1 MDIGTRDPVAFDTG
15 GTTTKTRP
23 RNGLALLLSLVLL
36 AAIGAAI
43 FLWPQ
48 KQPPAKPATAGT
60 GPVPVLV
67 AAAKTEDV
75 PVMLPALGTV
85 QAFNTVTIKPMVDG
99 PLIAVDFNEG
109 QMIRKGQVLARI
121 DPRIYQAALD
131 SAVAKK
137 AQDEA
142 TLANAKV
149 DLARYQKLVENKYAS
164 AQQLDTQKA
173 LVAQLQAQTQ
183 QDQAAIETARTNLSY
198 TTITSPIDGRTGMR
212 QLDAGNI
219 VHATDVT
226 GIVVITQLQPIS
238 VIFTLPQ
245 QDLQPVAAAMAA
257 GSAPVIAYPQGADE
271 DPANILDRGTL
282 AVLDNQVDPT
292 TGTIKLK
299 ATFPN
304 QANKLWPGGFV
315 GVRLQVATDRDATVV
330 PLAAV
335 QQGPNDNYV
344 YIANSNNTVTRRTV
358 SIGYETSRVA
368 AVAGGVSPGERV
380 VTDGASRL
388 TDGKAITIA
397 PAAGAPAPTPADDE
411 IRAPGAARIHQYR
424 AAG

>member
-1 MDIGTRDPVAFDTG
+1 MDIGTRDPVAFDTRA
-15 GTTTKTRP
+15 TRSKSRP
-23 RNGLALLLSLVLL
+23 RSGPALLSLFVL

-48 KQPPAKPATAGT
+48 KQPPAKPAAAGA
-60 GPVPVLV
+60 GLVPVLV
-67 AAAKTEDV
+67 APAKTEDV

-99 PLIAVDFNEG
+99 PLIAVNFKEG
-109 QMIRKGQVLARI
+109 QMVHKGEVLALI

-142 TLANAKV
+142 TLANAKI
-149 DLARYQKLVENKYAS
+149 DLTRYQKLVENDS
-164 AQQLDTQKA
+164 TSVQQRDTQKA
-173 LVAQLQAQTQ
+173 LVAQLQAQTE

-212 QLDAGNI
+212 QVDAGNI
-219 VHATDVT
+219 VHATDLT

-245 QDLQPVAAAMAA
+245 QDLQPVAAAMA
-257 GSAPVIAYPQGADE
+257 GGDAPVIAYPQGVDE

-315 GVRLQVATDRDATVV
+315 GVRLQVATDRGATVV

-344 YIANSNNTVTRRTV
+344 YIVNSNNTVTRRTV
-358 SIGYETSRVA
+358 RVGYETSRVA
-368 AVAGGVSPGERV
+368 VITNGVSLGERV

-388 TDGKAITIA
+388 TDGKAITVA

-411 IRAPGAARIHQYR
+411 VRAPGATRIHPHR
-424 AAG
+424 ATG

>member
-1 MDIGTRDPVAFDTG
+1 MDIGTRDPVAFDTRA
-15 GTTTKTRP
+15 TRSKSRP
-23 RNGLALLLSLVLL
+23 RSGPALLSLFVL

-48 KQPPAKPATAGT
+48 KQPPAKPAAAGA
-60 GPVPVLV
+60 GLVPVLV
-67 AAAKTEDV
+67 APAKTEDV

-99 PLIAVDFNEG
+99 PLIAVNFKEG
-109 QMIRKGQVLARI
+109 QMVHKGEVLALI

-142 TLANAKV
+142 TLANAKI
-149 DLARYQKLVENKYAS
+149 DLTRYQKLVENDS
-164 AQQLDTQKA
+164 TSVQQRDTQKA
-173 LVAQLQAQTQ
+173 LVAQLQAQTE

-212 QLDAGNI
+212 QVDAGNI
-219 VHATDVT
+219 VHATDLT

-245 QDLQPVAAAMAA
+245 QDLQPVAAAMA
-257 GSAPVIAYPQGADE
+257 GGDAPVIAYPQGVDE

-315 GVRLQVATDRDATVV
+315 GVRLQVATDRGATVV

-344 YIANSNNTVTRRTV
+344 YIVNSNNTVTRRTV
-358 SIGYETSRVA
+358 RVGYETSRVA
-368 AVAGGVSPGERV
+368 VITSGVSLGERV

-388 TDGKAITIA
+388 TDGKAITVA

-411 IRAPGAARIHQYR
+411 VRAPGATRIHPHR
-424 AAG
+424 ATG

>member
-15 GTTTKTRP
+15 TTRPKTRP
-23 RNGLALLLSLVLL
+23 RNWPVLLSLLVL

-48 KQPPAKPATAGT
+48 KQPPARPAAAGA

-67 AAAKTEDV
+67 ATAKTEDV

-99 PLIAVDFNEG
+99 PLIEVNFKEG
-109 QMIRKGQVLARI
+109 QMVHKGEVLARI

-142 TLANAKV
+142 TLANAKI
-149 DLARYQKLVENKYAS
+149 DLARYQKLVENDS
-164 AQQLDTQKA
+164 TSVQQRDTQKA
-173 LVAQLQAQTQ
+173 LVAQLQAQSE
-183 QDQAAIETARTNLSY
+183 QDQAAIETARTNVSY
-198 TTITSPIDGRTGMR
+198 TTITSPLDGRTGMR
-212 QLDAGNI
+212 QVDAGNI
-219 VHATDVT
+219 VHATDTT

-245 QDLQPVAAAMAA
+245 QDLQPVAAAMAV
-257 GSAPVIAYPQGADE
+257 GNAPVIAYPQGADE
-271 DPANILDRGTL
+271 DAANMLDRGAL
-282 AVLDNQVDPT
+282 SVLDNQVDPT

-304 QANKLWPGGFV
+304 QNNKLWPGGFV
-315 GVRLQVATDRDATVV
+315 GVRLQVATDRLATVV
-330 PLAAV
+330 PPAAV
-335 QQGPNDNYV
+335 QLGPNDNYV
-344 YIANSNNTVTRRTV
+344 YIVNSNNTVTRRTV
-358 SIGYETSRVA
+358 TVGHETSRVA
-368 AVAGGVSPGERV
+368 VITNGVAPGERV
-380 VTDGASRL
+380 VIDGASRL

-397 PAAGAPAPTPADDE
+397 PGAGAPAPTPADEE
-411 IRAPGAARIHQYR
+411 IRAPGAARTHPR
-424 AAG
+424 RTTG